1 MKAHRILT
9 PFRRRTQGIRPYIPG
24 AKLQIPSPSSKVA
37 PLVRRV
43 MGLMTECERVD
54 SMPESEDR
62 PEVLQILLDW
72 IEWFEEEISNTV
84 KDNAIKQAVVVFQ
97 THPKLGVRLRS

>member
-1 MKAHRILT
+1 MKAHRFLT

-24 AKLQIPSPSSKVA
+24 SKLQIPSPSSKVA

-54 SMPESEDR
+54 SMTVSEDR
-62 PEVLQILLDW
+62 SEALQILLDR
-72 IEWFEEEISNTV
+72 IEWFEDEISNTV
-84 KDNAIKQAVVVFQ
+84 KDKAIEEAVDVFQ
-97 THPKLGVRLRS
+97 THPN